1 MNFQFGAS
9 FLLLLIS
16 DSKVSRKREEI
27 TIPVRQRGIRLGCVP
42 IISLPLHPFHFFF
55 AALTI
60 LLIAPLILQIPNC
73 FFHPLALRPLNSYP
87 PTPGNGETRESGEA
101 AFKQK
106 WRPIFELKRLLN

>member
-27 TIPVRQRGIRLGCVP
+27 TIPVRQRAWAFALGVSP
-42 IISLPLHPFHFFF
+42 STPSLPLHPFHFFF

-87 PTPGNGETRESGEA
+87 PTPGNGETRDSGEA
-101 AFKQK
+101 AFTQK
-106 WRPIFELKRLLN
+106 

>member
-27 TIPVRQRGIRLGCVP
+27 TIPACQAAGIRFGCVP
-42 IISLPLHPFHFFF
+42 ISSRALHPFHFCF

-87 PTPGNGETRESGEA
+87 PTLGNGETRDSGEA
-101 AFKQK
+101 AFTQK
-106 WRPIFELKRLLN
+106 